1 MRSLDAAAARNVLL
15 ASLDDAFDPAWGAH
29 LADKPGTGVT
39 REGVPVL
46 AHVATDAQGSAV
58 IAAMQA
64 RKRLRQTGGLTLLP
78 AEAEAGIFNEAL
90 RKRERPFA
98 ERLVPENVP
107 VIERA
112 SYAGAYKGVTDL
124 LT

>member
-1 MRSLDAAAARNVLL
+1 
-15 ASLDDAFDPAWGAH
+15 
-29 LADKPGTGVT
+29 
-39 REGVPVL
+39 
-46 AHVATDAQGSAV
+46 
-58 IAAMQA
+58 MQA

-112 SYAGAYKGVTDL
+112 SHAGAYKGVTDL
-124 LT
+124 LTKYLWPTWAFHLTRLAARFGDRKSVVSGKGVSGRVDLGGRRILKKKNKYNI

>member
-1 MRSLDAAAARNVLL
+1 MCALV
-15 ASLDDAFDPAWGAH
+15 
-29 LADKPGTGVT
+29 TGV
-39 REGVPVL
+39 
-46 AHVATDAQGSAV
+46 
-58 IAAMQA
+58 
-64 RKRLRQTGGLTLLP
+64 QTCALP
-78 AEAEAGIFNEAL
+78 IFFNEAL

-124 LT
+124 LTKYLWPTWAFHLTRLAARFGVSPNQVTAIGSLLCIVATKIGRASCRGRVCQYV

>member
-1 MRSLDAAAARNVLL
+1 
-15 ASLDDAFDPAWGAH
+15 
-29 LADKPGTGVT
+29 
-39 REGVPVL
+39 
-46 AHVATDAQGSAV
+46 
-58 IAAMQA
+58 MQA

-124 LT
+124 LTTYLWPTWAFHLTRLPARFGVSPNQLTATGSARCVVARIPLCTASIWHGSPN

>member
-1 MRSLDAAAARNVLL
+1 
-15 ASLDDAFDPAWGAH
+15 
-29 LADKPGTGVT
+29 
-39 REGVPVL
+39 
-46 AHVATDAQGSAV
+46 
-58 IAAMQA
+58 MQA

-124 LT
+124 LTKDLWPTWAFHLTRPAARFGVSPNQVPAIVSVLCIVATISFGLGWVWSR